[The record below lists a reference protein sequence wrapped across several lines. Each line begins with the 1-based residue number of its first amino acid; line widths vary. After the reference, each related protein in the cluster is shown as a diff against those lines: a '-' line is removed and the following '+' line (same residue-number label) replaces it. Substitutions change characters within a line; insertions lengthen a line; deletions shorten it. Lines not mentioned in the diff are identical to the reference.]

1 MFFIKI
7 GGFLFM
13 VKLYIIIVFFFVLI
27 NLYLIYFDIGESLL
41 LVNNRIIF
49 GVIVL
54 VCDGYDYGNF
64 GNVYFNLDIIYIDD
78 WFIGIEVV

>member
-1 MFFIKI
+1 MF
-7 GGFLFM
+7 
-13 VKLYIIIVFFFVLI
+13 FFFVLI

-41 LVNNRIIF
+41 LVNNRIIL

>member
-1 MFFIKI
+1 MGDFYLWLNGI
-7 GGFLFM
+7 L
-13 VKLYIIIVFFFVLI
+13 IIFFFFLLI
-27 NLYLIYFDIGESLL
+27 YLNLIYFDIGESLL

-78 WFIGIEVV
+78 WFIGMEVV